1 MKNWPDEEKAGRARE
16 EKIKK
21 EEEEEKEED
30 ETEESPHGEKER
42 TMRGGLVRKM
52 TKVKNN
58 LLGWSANYMGGHGKM
73 GKV

>member
-21 EEEEEKEED
+21 EEEEKEED
-30 ETEESPHGEKER
+30 ETEESPHGEKEWIVR
-42 TMRGGLVRKM
+42 AVRKM

-58 LLGWSANYMGGHGKM
+58 LLGKM
-73 GKV
+73 GKVYFKKVPSL

>member
-1 MKNWPDEEKAGRARE
+1 MKNWPDEEKAGRAKE

-21 EEEEEKEED
+21 EEEEKEED
-30 ETEESPHGEKER
+30 ETEESPHGEKEWIV
-42 TMRGGLVRKM
+42 RGGLVRKM

-58 LLGWSANYMGGHGKM
+58 LLGWSSNYMGGHGKM